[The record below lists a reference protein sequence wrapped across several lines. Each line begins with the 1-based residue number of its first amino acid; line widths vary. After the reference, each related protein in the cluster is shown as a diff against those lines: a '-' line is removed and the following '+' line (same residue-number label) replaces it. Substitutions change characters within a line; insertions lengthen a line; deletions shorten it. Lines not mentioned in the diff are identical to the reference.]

1 MWKDEKLTSLLKI
14 AREAGAEILSIYSR
28 VDDCKVAYKDDNS
41 PITEADRRANSL
53 ITRALSQ
60 LSYGLPI
67 LSEESE
73 KIPFCERQAWR
84 DYWLVDP
91 LDGTREFIKRNG
103 EFTVNVGLIRNGL
116 PEVGV
121 VHVPVSGVTYLGKR
135 GAGAW
140 RVESDDSVKEIK
152 ASRLN
157 PSYERVRIAASRSH
171 KNDSLENLI
180 QNISVKF
187 QDTEVVS
194 MGSSLKICLLAEG
207 EADLY
212 PRLSPTSEWDTGAAH
227 AVLLA
232 SEGEIFDKTFQPLKY
247 NKKEELL
254 NPHFYAVADKNFN
267 WEELLRS

>member
-28 VDDCKVAYKDDNS
+28 VDDYKVAYKADNS

-187 QDTEVVS
+187 KDTEVVS

-232 SEGEIFDKTFQPLKY
+232 SGGEIFDKTFQPLKY
-247 NKKEELL
+247 NQKEELL
-254 NPHFYAVADKNFN
+254 NPHFYAVADKNFK
-267 WEELLRS
+267 WEKLLRS

>member
-28 VDDCKVAYKDDNS
+28 AGDYKVAYKADNS

-103 EFTVNVGLIRNGL
+103 EFTVNV
-116 PEVGV
+116 
-121 VHVPVSGVTYLGKR
+121 
-135 GAGAW
+135 
-140 RVESDDSVKEIK
+140 
-152 ASRLN
+152 RLF
-157 PSYERVRIAASRSH
+157 SAIVI
-171 KNDSLENLI
+171 
-180 QNISVKF
+180 
-187 QDTEVVS
+187 
-194 MGSSLKICLLAEG
+194 
-207 EADLY
+207 
-212 PRLSPTSEWDTGAAH
+212 
-227 AVLLA
+227 
-232 SEGEIFDKTFQPLKY
+232 
-247 NKKEELL
+247 NK
-254 NPHFYAVADKNFN
+254 VDC
-267 WEELLRS
+267 

>member
-14 AREAGAEILSIYSR
+14 AREAGEEILSIYLR
-28 VDDCKVAYKDDNS
+28 VDDYKVAYKADNS

-60 LSYGLPI
+60 LSCGLPI

-91 LDGTREFIKRNG
+91 LDGTREFINRNG
-103 EFTVNVGLIRNGL
+103 EFTVNVGLIRDGL

-140 RVESDDSVKEIK
+140 RVELDDSIKEIR
-152 ASRLN
+152 ASRFN
-157 PSYERVRIAASRSH
+157 ASYERIRIAASRSH

-232 SEGEIFDKTFQPLKY
+232 SGGEIFDKTFQPLKY
-247 NKKEELL
+247 NQKEELL
-254 NPHFYAVADKNFN
+254 NPHFYAVADKNFK
-267 WEELLRS
+267 WEKLLRS